1 MADAKSDEF
10 EAALVSWFFNA
21 TTIAGIGD
29 GSATATSVLS
39 LQLHTASPG
48 ETGNCATNEATY
60 TGYTRVSV
68 ARNSS
73 GWTVSGSSANL
84 AAAISFPQ
92 CAGGTN
98 TITHF
103 SVGKSTVTGS
113 TGIMYYYG
121 TVTPNISVSNGVT
134 PQLTTATA
142 ISEL

>member
-1 MADAKSDEF
+1 MADAKGDAF
-10 EAALVSWFFNA
+10 ENLIVSWIFNA
-21 TTIAGIGD
+21 TTIAALGE
-29 GSATATSVLS
+29 GSAAPTSILS

-60 TGYTRVSV
+60 TGYNRVGV

-73 GWTVSGSSANL
+73 GWTVSGTSATL
-84 AAAISFPQ
+84 AATASFPQ

-103 SVGKSTVTGS
+103 SVGSSTVAGNTG
-113 TGIMYYYG
+113 TMYYYG
-121 TVTPNISVSNGVT
+121 TVTPNISVSVGVT
-134 PQLTTATA
+134 PRLTTLTA